1 MKRRIVTV
9 GLLAL
14 FLVSLLM
21 PFFAMYAHQNLD
33 RTVAAAF
40 PDEVT
45 GLTLLWQGNR
55 ILPLSLMPSL
65 AALDLREGL
74 LRWAVALTA
83 LGALLSLR
91 RRRGQTQLAALIG
104 GAGAMATLLYCFY
117 IQQLDSSVLWS
128 VMITSRWYLW
138 SCFVFSAAAFG
149 YELWQIRG
157 LGPLP
162 LGDKAWRTLSAALC
176 AVALLLLLLPFA
188 QSGVQPGT
196 FSTAAEDT
204 AATRTLAGWQW
215 IGASEPMLKD
225 IATESSLFADPTGG
239 GMQGLVVLS
248 DSASSV
254 KNLFQI
260 PSYEGGVRT
269 MALAGAALLAIGLV
283 LQLLRRVDRW
293 FGAAAIVTGSV
304 LLAAEVLG
312 TLSVGGAYQFQGA
325 VYQMLFMGL
334 GGYTIVPLLAAY
346 VGVGAALC
354 AVMGIRRADVPYFE
368 NPIPK
373 GKQLLAVCLFLTAA
387 SVALLLMPVVQVN
400 LHTPGKINESNP
412 TVSQTLSGVQLM
424 AFQTPDTLLNPVNA
438 RGKALYAAD
447 KAAKNGLTLTD
458 LQATVYAALGR
469 MRLLVYIAVAVTLAG
484 LYLLLFRRRDKRPV
498 IAVLLAAVVAQA
510 LVALLTS
517 GALPKDVGFLVGQ
530 APVYCAMGFTA
541 FAAFFTAF
549 LERGE
554 LPKKYKLFL
563 LALPF
568 LVAVFLFCYL
578 PLTGWRYAFYNYK
591 LGLPMDKQEYVGF
604 KWFTSLFAN
613 AAQRGETVRVL
624 RNTFAMSGIG
634 LAASWMPVAFAIFLT
649 EIRTQWF
656 KKFVQIFTTLPNFI
670 SWVLVFS
677 FALAIFSLDTGI
689 VNKLLMALGLIHEPI
704 AYLNSSEHIWIKM
717 WLWNTWKSLG
727 WGAIMYLA
735 AIAGIDQEL
744 YEAAKVDGA
753 SRWRQILH
761 ITIPGLLPTFFVLL
775 LLSISNVVNNG
786 MEQYLVFQNA
796 MNKSTIE
803 VLDLYVFNISLGTR
817 STNTISM
824 ATAIGILKTLVS
836 IVLLFLANRF
846 SKAVRGESII

>member
-1 MKRRIVTV
+1 MKKRIVTV
-9 GLLAL
+9 SLLAL

-21 PFFAMYAHQNLD
+21 PFFAVYAHQNVD

-40 PDEVT
+40 PNEVT
-45 GLTLLWQGNR
+45 GLALLLQGNR

-91 RRRGQTQLAALIG
+91 RRKGLSQLAALVG
-104 GAGAMATLLYCFY
+104 GAGALATILYCFY

-128 VMITSRWYLW
+128 VMITSKWYLW
-138 SCFVFSAAAFG
+138 SCSVFAVAVFG

-157 LGPLP
+157 LEPLP
-162 LGDKAWRTLSAALC
+162 VGDKAWRALSAALC
-176 AVALLLLLLPFA
+176 AVTLLLLLLPFA
-188 QSGVQPGT
+188 QSTAQPGT
-196 FSTAAEDT
+196 FSTAAEDA
-204 AATRTLAGWQW
+204 AATRRLAGWQW
-215 IGASEPMLKD
+215 IGAREPMLKE
-225 IATESSLFADPTGG
+225 ISTESGLFANPAGG
-239 GMQGLVVLS
+239 GMQSLAVLG
-248 DSASSV
+248 DSASNV

-260 PSYEGGVRT
+260 PSYGGGVRT
-269 MALAGAALLAIGLV
+269 MALAGAALLGLGLL
-283 LQLLRRVDRW
+283 LQLLRKVDRW
-293 FGAAAIVTGSV
+293 FGAVAIVTGSV

-312 TLSVGGAYQFQGA
+312 AQTVDGTYQFQSA
-325 VYQMLFMGL
+325 VYQMMFLGL
-334 GGYTIVPLLAAY
+334 GGYTIMPLLAAY
-346 VGVGAALC
+346 AGAGAALC
-354 AVMGIRRADVPYFE
+354 SVMAIRRADVPYFE

-373 GKQLLAVCLFLTAA
+373 GKQLLAVCLFLTAG
-387 SVALLLMPVVQVN
+387 SIALLLMPVVQVN
-400 LHTPGKINESNP
+400 LHTPGKIIESNP

-424 AFQTPDTLLNPVNA
+424 AFQTPDALLNPVNT
-438 RGKALYAAD
+438 RGKALYSEQ
-447 KAAKNGLTLTD
+447 AAKNGLTLTD
-458 LQATVYAALGR
+458 LQAAVRAALNR
-469 MRLLVYIAVAVTLAG
+469 MRLLVYIAMAVTLAG

-498 IAVLLAAVVAQA
+498 IAVLLAALLAQA
-510 LVALLTS
+510 LVALLTA
-517 GALPKDVGFLVGQ
+517 GALPKAVGFVAGQ
-530 APVYCAMGFTA
+530 ASIYCAMGFTA
-541 FAAFFTAF
+541 FAAFFAAF

-591 LGLPMDKQEYVGF
+591 LGIPMDQQEYVGF

-677 FALAIFSLDTGI
+677 FALAIFSLDTGV

-704 AYLNSSEHIWIKM
+704 AYLNSSEYIWIKM

-753 SRWRQILH
+753 GRWRQILH

-817 STNTISM
+817 STTTISM